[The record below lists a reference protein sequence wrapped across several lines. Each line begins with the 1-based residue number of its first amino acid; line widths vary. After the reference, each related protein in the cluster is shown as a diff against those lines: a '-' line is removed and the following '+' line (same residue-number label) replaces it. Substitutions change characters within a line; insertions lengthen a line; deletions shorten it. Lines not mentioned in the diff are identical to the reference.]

1 MQLNKKLSFLIPV
14 LFFAACTK
22 KVENKL
28 LLDHWSVR
36 EKEVS
41 IVERK
46 LAAAGDAECMIDT
59 FTEETLKAEIASI
72 EEKYK
77 KEQKLEGS
85 FEHLDFR
92 DLPVTQAK
100 YLKSYGKSLGD
111 LTGTVKFDFS
121 SCSNVPC
128 ILNKIYGQ
136 DSGVEGY
143 AIYLW
148 YLKTGHSLG
157 VDNFVPGQ
165 KSSLAGQYQGKKI
178 SFQDYLFSRNEL
190 YGFWRLSHMLN
201 SSYKNLPFLKE
212 IQRVPKGNRIEGE
225 ASLTCGLA
233 SFTWLIGVNDSIVG
247 NHGGSIILSDSCLEF
262 GYNNNM
268 DGGFFYEAV
277 THEIAHEVDYHVGYS
292 QGKRNVSTEKE
303 WMDLSGWQ
311 LKEERVVEGT
321 QTTLK
326 REYSIQKG
334 FTQFVS
340 SYAQNNPAE
349 TFADTLSM
357 YIHNGD
363 HTKKSIPKQLFD
375 IIKKDYYVQQEY
387 TLDENVARIVQR
399 NYSRYVKDILDLTVS
414 CMEPSSDSK
423 SVYFSGVSFKEKIPP
438 LMLSC
443 MGAMAESLEKSV
455 FAHIKMTEPEGCNIS
470 KIELN
475 GAKKLQESWRKLVA
489 SQIDDAFG
497 KMKNDSQYLARIK
510 EFYEK
515 LSQDQGPQRAYVTCY
530 GEADEKS
537 CYSEKLKEMAELRVS
552 SLGASPA
559 QQDEMIRLYIDS
571 FEFQAVQGQVR
582 LYYQNFIKGQSA
594 VISESSESIWKQCLQ
609 VKADNKEAPTGTLFN
624 VGSDYMVSSLYNCLN
639 HGLPDAVK
647 NLVRKLEIDGRN
659 VRDGKEELIF
669 GHELMPIV
677 VSELKDYL
685 ARDKGLEADRIKDYE
700 TKNKQSLKD
709 EVLSG
714 FNWATNY
721 VDNQK
726 IIDDCKATVLGQMT
740 IDLYFHQKREA
751 FSSSLDE
758 ICAPV
763 PKSQEFSKYLD
774 SIRGELEGK
783 SFKTLEG
790 YTLEAA
796 GVVAKECVVK
806 FPVDTALNRVKF
818 KEQRENCLKTQ
829 WPTIEKNA
837 LGRLQAEPLVIKF
850 QIDTSGYAKRLKDRA
865 RVLQLKTI
873 KEYFDR

>member
-1 MQLNKKLSFLIPV
+1 MQLNKKLSFLIPILV
-14 LFFAACTK
+14 FAACTK

-28 LLDHWSVR
+28 LLDHWSVK

-59 FTEETLKAEIASI
+59 FNEETLKAEIASI

-85 FEHLDFR
+85 FEHLDFK

-111 LTGTVKFDFS
+111 LSGAVKFDFS
-121 SCSNVPC
+121 TCSSVPC

-148 YLKTGHSLG
+148 YLKTGYTLS
-157 VDNFVPGQ
+157 VDNFVYDQ
-165 KSSLAGQYQGKKI
+165 NSTVAGVYGGKNY
-178 SFQDYLFSRNEL
+178 SFKDYLYSKDEL
-190 YGFWRLSHMLN
+190 YSFWRMSHML
-201 SSYKNLPFLKE
+201 SSHYKTLSNLKE
-212 IQRVPKGNRIEGE
+212 VQRLPRG
-225 ASLTCGLA
+225 ASFEKSSAATCGLA
-233 SFTWLIGVNDSIVG
+233 WSSGWVQ
-247 NHGGSIILSDSCLEF
+247 LSDSCLTH
-262 GYNNNM
+262 GYNNK
-268 DGGFFYEAV
+268 DSGFIYEAV
-277 THEIAHEVDYHVGYS
+277 THELAHQIDYHEGRDPSRSWDVGYRS
-292 QGKRNVSTEKE
+292 KKADWLNA
-303 WMDLSGWQ
+303 SGWTER
-311 LKEERVVEGT
+311 EERTGEGNLARIT
-321 QTTLK
+321 
-326 REYSIQKG
+326 RVYSIKPG
-334 FTQFVS
+334 FSQFVS
-340 SYAQNNPAE
+340 SYAQTSPAE
-349 TFADTLSM
+349 NFADTLSM
-357 YIHNGD
+357 YVHNGD
-363 HTKKSIPKQLFD
+363 HTKKSIPAELFD
-375 IIKKDYYVQQEY
+375 IVKKGYYAQEEY
-387 TLDENVARIVQR
+387 TLDENVNRIVQR

-414 CMEPSSDSK
+414 CLEPGTDSK
-423 SVYFSGVSFKEKIPP
+423 SAYFSGVSFKEKIPP
-438 LMLSC
+438 LMLNC
-443 MGAMAESLEKSV
+443 MGTMAESLEKTV
-455 FAHIKMTEPEGCNIS
+455 FGHIKMTEPEGCNIS
-470 KIELN
+470 KIKIN

-515 LSQDQGPQRAYVTCY
+515 LAQDQGPQRVYVSCY
-530 GEADEKS
+530 GETDEKS
-537 CYSEKLKEMAELRVS
+537 CFAEKIQEMAELKVS
-552 SLGASPA
+552 SLGATAA

-571 FEFQAVQGQVR
+571 FQFQAVQGQVR

-594 VISESSESIWKQCLQ
+594 IITENSESIWKQCLQ
-609 VKADNKEAPTGTLFN
+609 VKADNKEPPTGTLFN
-624 VGSDYMVSSLYNCLN
+624 IGTDYMVSSLYNCLN
-639 HGLPDAVK
+639 YGLPDAVK

-659 VRDGKEELIF
+659 VKDGKEELILI
-669 GHELMPIV
+669 HQIMPIV
-677 VSELKDYL
+677 VSELKDYF
-685 ARDKGLEADRIKDYE
+685 ARDKGVEADRIKDYE
-700 TKNKQSLKD
+700 STHKQNLKD
-709 EVLSG
+709 KVLGG
-714 FNWATNY
+714 FDWATNY
-721 VDNQK
+721 VDNKK
-726 IIDDCKATVLGQMT
+726 IIDDCKAAVLSNIN
-740 IDLYFHQKREA
+740 IDLYFHQKKEA

-763 PKSQEFSKYLD
+763 PKSQEFSKYLE

-783 SFKTLEG
+783 SFKTLEE

-796 GVVAKECVVK
+796 STVAKECVAK

-850 QIDTSGYAKRLKDRA
+850 QIDTSGYAKRLKDRT

-873 KEYFDR
+873 KEFFDR